1 MCYRKY
7 DLHVCTTKSSL
18 SGLHAYLVPSQAK
31 PVQYKLGQHKTVLGH
46 NILCSCLSCFQY
58 DSSLYNVQGHV
69 FQSGSSQPLYMKAHA
84 VSQHF
89 QFSGVC

>member
-1 MCYRKY
+1 M
-7 DLHVCTTKSSL
+7 LI
-18 SGLHAYLVPSQAK
+18 VPSQLSID
-31 PVQYKLGQHKTVLGH
+31 LGQHKTVLGH
-46 NILCSCLSCFQY
+46 YFVFLFICFQY

-69 FQSGSSQPLYMKAHA
+69 FQSGSSQPLYMKTHA